1 MQNKKVQYKTEN
13 NQFKNVCTESRPCY
27 YFDDIIKLKD
37 FDLNNILIDQNSHEN
52 ILIYD
57 ISYKNLIDPKMLRI
71 IFDKIGGFIMELN
84 I

>member
-13 NQFKNVCTESRPCY
+13 NQFKNVCTESRPCN